1 MAKRLIAD
9 CKTADTRYPADAYRV
24 AAYNVEQSLIDA
36 GAVPGKD
43 YSLLDVYKLAVPLV
57 EYMLNNPDGAFL
69 HERA

>member
-9 CKTADTRYPADAYRV
+9 CTLLDTRKLADVYQV
-24 AAYNVEQSLIDA
+24 AAYNAEQSLIDA